1 MENVVLVDVSG
12 SMMEEGKGSV
22 VRYLLHAIE
31 ALYTNE
37 YTQTDYKIFMW
48 NDEIVEYNPDTK
60 IVFNGKNNEM
70 TLSEFLK
77 KCYDKSL
84 LFMGDGNY
92 SDKVMKVI
100 SECKTERKLALM
112 IGADCNRGKLQR
124 VFGTSKIYDA
134 ADVAACIS
142 DLTS

>member
-1 MENVVLVDVSG
+1 MENVILVDVSG

-22 VRYLLHAIE
+22 VRYLLHAIK
-31 ALYTNE
+31 ALYTDE

-48 NDEIVEYNPDTK
+48 NDEIVEYDLDTK
-60 IVFNGKNNEM
+60 IAFKGKNNENI
-70 TLSEFLK
+70 LSEFLNQC
-77 KCYDKSL
+77 CYKAL

-112 IGADCNRGKLQR
+112 IGADCNRVKLQR
-124 VFGTSKIYDA
+124 VFGTSNIYDA
-134 ADVAACIS
+134 ADVVACIS
-142 DLTS
+142 DLSS